1 MTTTFSITMFNN
13 CHAYYLMFNNIYIQL
28 MLKRYLFP
36 PNIICGSL
44 RTFKKYRSTMVSAD
58 RQYKI

>member
-1 MTTTFSITMFNN
+1 MFNN

-28 MLKRYLFP
+28 MLKLYLFL